1 MYHLRQQ
8 NIKLNITG
16 IILGIQGII
25 WQRQRGQFFSI
36 SNSDLR
42 NRYVYSIF
50 TLLLMKQIFQKKS
63 HQEQHP
69 KTGRSF
75 SLELLLDNKVE
86 YINISRRK
94 KQNSKG

>member
-25 WQRQRGQFFSI
+25 WQRQKGQFFSI

-42 NRYVYSIF
+42 NHYVYSIF
-50 TLLLMKQIFQKKS
+50 TLLLMKQIIQKKS

-86 YINISRRK
+86 YINNIQK
-94 KQNSKG
+94 EKTEF